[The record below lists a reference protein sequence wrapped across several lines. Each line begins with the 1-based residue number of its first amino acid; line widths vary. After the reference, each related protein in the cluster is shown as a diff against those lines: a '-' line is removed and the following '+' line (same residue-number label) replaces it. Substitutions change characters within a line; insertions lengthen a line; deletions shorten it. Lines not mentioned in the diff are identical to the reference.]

1 MFRICAL
8 SFLGDST
15 DTFLVSPD
23 HLKAMDFMKVS
34 SIPVPKS
41 TGYET
46 YFTKFGSQKNYYAS
60 LEEPEVGIEQIV
72 PYIIF
77 LVSPIFLV
85 AFVALRK
92 SFQL

>member
-1 MFRICAL
+1 MVCLL
-8 SFLGDST
+8 SFLGNLT
-15 DTFLVSPD
+15 DIFLFAPDD

-60 LEEPEVGIEQIV
+60 LDDPEVGIEQII
-72 PYIIF
+72 PYMIF
-77 LVSPIFLV
+77 LVSPIFIV

>member
-1 MFRICAL
+1 MTDV
-8 SFLGDST
+8 FL
-15 DTFLVSPD
+15 FSPD
-23 HLKAMDFMKVS
+23 HLKAMDFMKMS
-34 SIPVPKS
+34 SIPVPKN

-60 LEEPEVGIEQIV
+60 LDEPEVGIGQII
-72 PYIIF
+72 PYMIF
-77 LVSPIFLV
+77 LVTPIFIV